1 MTNSESCVVF
11 VFVFNFLTC
20 QLKSD
25 DTIFVLFSVDFTFGQ
40 NRSKSL
46 RK

>member
-25 DTIFVLFSVDFTFGQ
+25 ETIFVLISVAFTFGQ
-40 NRSKSL
+40 NRSKSV